1 MLFSVS
7 ASPPLAVPPTMLSS
21 RGCGDKG
28 PSDMYSSMHPE
39 VGRVSSSPQPQPGEE
54 SLLWRM
60 KEGREGNVFFVCLFF
75 LFCSFFFVELV
86 QGFHRCIKICTV
98 LFTFSRFGYRN

>member
-39 VGRVSSSPQPQPGEE
+39 VRGGV
-54 SLLWRM
+54 LLASTLAR
-60 KEGREGNVFFVCLFF
+60 G
-75 LFCSFFFVELV
+75 
-86 QGFHRCIKICTV
+86 TV
-98 LFTFSRFGYRN
+98 LALEDGRGEGG

>member
-39 VGRVSSSPQPQPGEE
+39 VGRVSSSPQPWPGEE

-60 KEGREGNVFFVCLFF
+60 DEGGRVMIF
-75 LFCSFFFVELV
+75 SFFFV
-86 QGFHRCIKICTV
+86 
-98 LFTFSRFGYRN
+98 LFVFC

>member
-21 RGCGDKG
+21 WGCGDKG

-39 VGRVSSSPQPQPGEE
+39 VGRVSSSPQTLAG
-54 SLLWRM
+54 
-60 KEGREGNVFFVCLFF
+60 GR
-75 LFCSFFFVELV
+75 
-86 QGFHRCIKICTV
+86 V
-98 LFTFSRFGYRN
+98 LALEDG